1 MCNAVV
7 LAHLEDLKVSR
18 AVFIF
23 AGYDAS
29 NTEDKFAVAGLN
41 ASMQWGTFDDDI
53 PVVLV
58 TSSRNAL
65 LYASVVAPNTYL
77 YELEANNSMQARL
90 VVLIRLIALDSVQS
104 AIFADWN
111 SVIMDDKQRL
121 INVNKNAFNTLALDA
136 VNVDSSELYLQF
148 EATFRNNNIAV
159 LGVASTME
167 RQIAALCN
175 VLTTYRPSY
184 FWAIDVMAMRLA
196 QVSFKPNIELNVY
209 ATALYLER
217 RLQQFGLSVDTT
229 ENFMEDLVGTPTR
242 FSAKDIYAF
251 TAYKR
256 GAPICVN

>member
-1 MCNAVV
+1 MCNAVE
-7 LAHLEDLKVSR
+7 LAHLEDLKFSR

-29 NTEDKFAVAGLN
+29 NTDDKFARGLN
-41 ASMQWGTFDDDI
+41 AAMQWGTFDDDI
-53 PVVLV
+53 PVVLI
-58 TSSRNAL
+58 TPPRNAL
-65 LYASVVAPNTYL
+65 LYAGAVAPNTYL

-90 VVLIRLIALDSVQS
+90 VVLIRLLALGHVQS
-104 AIFADWN
+104 AIFVDWN
-111 SVIMDDKQRL
+111 SVIMDAKERL
-121 INVNKNAFNTLALDA
+121 INVNKNAFNTVALDA

-148 EATFRNNNIAV
+148 ESTLRNNNIAV
-159 LGVASTME
+159 LGVASPME

-175 VLTTYRPSY
+175 ALTTYRPSH
-184 FWAIDVMAMRLA
+184 FWAIDVRAMRKA
-196 QVSFKPNIELNVY
+196 QVSFKPTIELNVY

-229 ENFMEDLVGTPTR
+229 ENFIEALVGTPTR

-256 GAPICVN
+256 GAPICIN